1 MSTAVSDQSA
11 RPPRPVK
18 YRSQREGITLLAS
31 MVALMWIVEI
41 INTIDS
47 NRLDSDGIWARSVS
61 HLWGIVTAP
70 FLHASFQHL
79 FWNTLPLVFLGV
91 IIALHGAR
99 RLALVTAIVILLGGL
114 GTWLIAPAH
123 SITVGASGLVFGYA
137 TYLLVRGFFDRSALE
152 VLVGIV
158 VGVVWGGALIGS
170 LVPQG
175 HVSWQGHLAGGIAG
189 VIAAYGLRKPRA
201 KPAAAAPA
209 PAQ

>member
-1 MSTAVSDQSA
+1 MSTAVSDHPV
-11 RPPRPVK
+11 RLPRPVK
-18 YRSQREGITLLAS
+18 YRAQREGITLLAS

-79 FWNTLPLVFLGV
+79 LANTVPLVFLGV

-99 RLALVTAIVILLGGL
+99 RLALVTVVVILLGGL
-114 GTWLIAPAH
+114 GTWLIAPSH

-158 VGVVWGGALIGS
+158 VGVIWGAALIGS

-175 HVSWQGHLAGGIAG
+175 HVSWQGHLCGGIAG

-209 PAQ
+209 AAQ

>member
-1 MSTAVSDQSA
+1 MSTAVSDQA
-11 RPPRPVK
+11 VRPSRPVK
-18 YRSQREGITLLAS
+18 YRTQREGITLLAS
-31 MVALMWIVEI
+31 MVALMWVVEI

-47 NRLDSDGIWARSVS
+47 NRLDHDGIWARSVS

-79 FWNTLPLVFLGV
+79 FWNTLPFVFLGV

-158 VGVVWGGALIGS
+158 VGVVWGGVLIGS

-189 VIAAYGLRKPRA
+189 VIAAYALRRPRSRSA
-201 KPAAAAPA
+201 PASPAAA
-209 PAQ
+209 Q